1 MKREDSVQILSSDR
15 QAELVVMT
23 QSIRSFLRSLWNRNP
38 KYKGLQ
44 IMTIGFLGAV
54 TGAGVTLL
62 GGVIR
67 DASEVSQLL
76 EYAAKLVL
84 YLGWSLLILSTAVM
98 CTGILMH
105 WISVFQ
111 DGNRGR

>member
-1 MKREDSVQILSSDR
+1 
-15 QAELVVMT
+15 
-23 QSIRSFLRSLWNRNP
+23 
-38 KYKGLQ
+38 
-44 IMTIGFLGAV
+44 V

-76 EYAAKLVL
+76 EYAAKLFL
-84 YLGWSLLILSTAVM
+84 YFGWSLLILGAAAM

-105 WISVFQ
+105 WIFLFQ
-111 DGNRGR
+111 NGDRDR